1 MTQLHILG
9 GGAAAGLVRRCAPAF
24 EQRHGAQIHGTFGA
38 VGAMKTQLLQ
48 GAACDVLILTQALID
63 ELVAQGEARAE
74 TVTPVGL
81 VMTGIAVQE
90 NQPAPDV
97 HNAEALRQA
106 LLAASAVYFPDPQLA
121 TAGIHFMK
129 VMQSL
134 GVVEALASRLKP
146 YPNGATAMKAMADSG
161 DPHAIGCTQV
171 TEILITPGVRWVANL
186 PPGHELATR
195 YTAAVTQR
203 SASSTLA
210 HTFIHELVS
219 PSRAADRDAA
229 GFLPLD

>member
-1 MTQLHILG
+1 
-9 GGAAAGLVRRCAPAF
+9 
-24 EQRHGAQIHGTFGA
+24 
-38 VGAMKTQLLQ
+38 
-48 GAACDVLILTQALID
+48 
-63 ELVAQGEARAE
+63 
-74 TVTPVGL
+74 
-81 VMTGIAVQE
+81 
-90 NQPAPDV
+90 
-97 HNAEALRQA
+97 
-106 LLAASAVYFPDPQLA
+106 
-121 TAGIHFMK
+121 
-129 VMQSL
+129 
-134 GVVEALASRLKP
+134 LKP